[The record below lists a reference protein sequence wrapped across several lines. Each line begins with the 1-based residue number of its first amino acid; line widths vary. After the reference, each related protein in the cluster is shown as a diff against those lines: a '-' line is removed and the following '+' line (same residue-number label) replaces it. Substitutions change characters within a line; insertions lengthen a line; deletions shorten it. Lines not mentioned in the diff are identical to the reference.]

1 MDSESEEDK
10 YKDLK
15 VYFSKQEWAELQEW
29 EKVRYKNMKRNYEAM
44 IAIGL
49 NSPKPTFM
57 CRRSRS
63 RQPPVEDS
71 SDPDED
77 WTPRQE
83 RAAAAPK
90 TFRPP
95 YKRDFVHRQ
104 TTKNVTTTKVQVNSE
119 KAPAPSSSV
128 AGPSAETPSASTS
141 SSDENRGDSFEG
153 FTDDE
158 LAAFLV
164 YDSPSESEES
174 GKAET
179 RSAELKADCEDC
191 QTFFIDVCG
200 LHGPALF
207 IPDTAAEVGL
217 AHRAR
222 LTTPQGMSIRV
233 SKIPNAGL
241 GAWNE
246 RGVIPRGAHFGP
258 YQGGVTHEEEAIL
271 SGYSWVITKGKNDH
285 EYIDAKSEA
294 NSNWMR
300 YVNCARNEEEQ
311 NLVAFQYKG
320 EIYYRSCKPI
330 PPRCELLV
338 WYGDEYGRELGIRW
352 DLMWENKCRSTE
364 ADLEQ
369 DLDIYPC
376 PHCTIAFT
384 AEQYLEKH
392 TKRTHPEEY
401 VVILR
406 ARSLRNQSSQSGAQ
420 LPVPPVS
427 SVTARSGRVHKS
439 DSQAS
444 HRCSECGKSFTRSGD
459 LKKHQR
465 THTGEKPYR
474 CSECG
479 KSFTRSD
486 SLETHQRTHTGEK
499 PYRCSECGKSFSH
512 SVSLKIHQRTH
523 TGEKPYRCSDCGKS
537 FSQSCSLVSHQR
549 THTGEKPYRCS
560 DCGKRFS
567 QSGNLEAHQRT
578 HTGEKPYRCSD
589 CGKRFSQSSSLE
601 THQRTHT
608 GEKPYRCSD
617 CGKRFS
623 QSRSLVSHQRTHS

>member
-1 MDSESEEDK
+1 
-10 YKDLK
+10 
-15 VYFSKQEWAELQEW
+15 
-29 EKVRYKNMKRNYEAM
+29 MKRNYEAM

-71 SDPDED
+71 SDPDKD

-104 TTKNVTTTKVQVNSE
+104 TTKNVTTTKVHVNSE

-141 SSDENRGDSFEG
+141 NSDENRGDSFEG

-241 GAWNE
+241 GAWKLNPQWIF
-246 RGVIPRGAHFGP
+246 IPRG
-258 YQGGVTHEEEAIL
+258 
-271 SGYSWVITKGKNDH
+271 GYSLFLGRGYSGGILTWRVVGHLSHSTLQITKGKNDH

-338 WYGDEYGRELGIRW
+338 WYGDEYGRELGILW

-406 ARSLRNQSSQSGAQ
+406 ARSLKNQSSQSGAQ

-427 SVTARSGRVHKS
+427 SVTARSVRVHKS

-444 HRCSECGKSFTRSGD
+444 HRCSECGKSF
-459 LKKHQR
+459 
-465 THTGEKPYR
+465 
-474 CSECG
+474 
-479 KSFTRSD
+479 
-486 SLETHQRTHTGEK
+486 
-499 PYRCSECGKSFSH
+499 
-512 SVSLKIHQRTH
+512 
-523 TGEKPYRCSDCGKS
+523 
-537 FSQSCSLVSHQR
+537 
-549 THTGEKPYRCS
+549 
-560 DCGKRFS
+560 S
-567 QSGNLEAHQRT
+567 QSGN
-578 HTGEKPYRCSD
+578 
-589 CGKRFSQSSSLE
+589 LE

-617 CGKRFS
+617 CGKRFRMIDLVLWDMMMLV
-623 QSRSLVSHQRTHS
+623 QSRRGER